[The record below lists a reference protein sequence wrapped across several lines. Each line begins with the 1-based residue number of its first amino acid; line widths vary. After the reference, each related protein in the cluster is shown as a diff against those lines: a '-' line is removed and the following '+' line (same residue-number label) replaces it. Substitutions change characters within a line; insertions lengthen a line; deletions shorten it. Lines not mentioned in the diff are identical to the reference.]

1 MVQKNFFIRVI
12 MMLCLFW
19 AGASRAWAYDFEIK
33 GVQYSTWTSLS
44 GNNAVVTGYT
54 GTAETLTIPAYV
66 TNGST
71 TYKVGSIKNN
81 SGNAP
86 VDISSVKKLIFEGYV
101 YLSGSSSNPTFT
113 CPALTD
119 IVFKGASPTLSGSYS
134 AYFGTRTGITAH
146 VTDKTDE
153 EIETLKNSTTV
164 WSDFYDIVPYNEAVS
179 ETLNVYLTVEHA
191 WVKVDDTSIFT
202 QGTETRSFQKN
213 KHGNFTF
220 EANNKY
226 FTYDLYEVYVNG
238 KNIKDE
244 MTQSDSWNQYT
255 IPTNKQVYLHNY
267 SGDANDVVKLIEKK
281 YYDVDFQVFEM
292 TQLNQFMNHLIAHN
306 TIFVAV
312 ENELVDYVFDTLNKE
327 YPGRVMLKPSLEMY
341 YRYLQD
347 NEIVVGRLP
356 SETPKG
362 IDKPWQARIEK
373 ILVDVLVDKL
383 IGGIVPEGEKPA
395 IVEGA
400 YHDFL
405 IDEGTL
411 LRYAKRKGAVK
422 KVVNAL
428 NEYGRTV
435 AV

>member
-1 MVQKNFFIRVI
+1 M
-12 MMLCLFW
+12 
-19 AGASRAWAYDFEIK
+19 
-33 GVQYSTWTSLS
+33 
-44 GNNAVVTGYT
+44 
-54 GTAETLTIPAYV
+54 
-66 TNGST
+66 
-71 TYKVGSIKNN
+71 
-81 SGNAP
+81 
-86 VDISSVKKLIFEGYV
+86 
-101 YLSGSSSNPTFT
+101 
-113 CPALTD
+113 
-119 IVFKGASPTLSGSYS
+119 
-134 AYFGTRTGITAH
+134 
-146 VTDKTDE
+146 
-153 EIETLKNSTTV
+153 
-164 WSDFYDIVPYNEAVS
+164 
-179 ETLNVYLTVEHA
+179 
-191 WVKVDDTSIFT
+191 
-202 QGTETRSFQKN
+202 
-213 KHGNFTF
+213 
-220 EANNKY
+220 
-226 FTYDLYEVYVNG
+226 
-238 KNIKDE
+238 KNIIIPKRLRKMESFSRKEYSKAMFDE
-244 MTQSDSWNQYT
+244 YGLTEQQSKYELQKELDNGDVLRKGWNQYT
-255 IPTNKQVYLHNY
+255 VTKNKQVYLHNY
-267 SGDANDVVKLIEKK
+267 SGDANAVVGLIEEK
-281 YYDVDFQVFEM
+281 YYDLDFQVFEM
-292 TQLNQFMNHLIAHN
+292 TQLNQFMNHLVAHN

>member
-1 MVQKNFFIRVI
+1 M
-12 MMLCLFW
+12 
-19 AGASRAWAYDFEIK
+19 
-33 GVQYSTWTSLS
+33 
-44 GNNAVVTGYT
+44 
-54 GTAETLTIPAYV
+54 
-66 TNGST
+66 
-71 TYKVGSIKNN
+71 
-81 SGNAP
+81 
-86 VDISSVKKLIFEGYV
+86 
-101 YLSGSSSNPTFT
+101 
-113 CPALTD
+113 
-119 IVFKGASPTLSGSYS
+119 
-134 AYFGTRTGITAH
+134 
-146 VTDKTDE
+146 
-153 EIETLKNSTTV
+153 
-164 WSDFYDIVPYNEAVS
+164 
-179 ETLNVYLTVEHA
+179 
-191 WVKVDDTSIFT
+191 
-202 QGTETRSFQKN
+202 
-213 KHGNFTF
+213 
-220 EANNKY
+220 
-226 FTYDLYEVYVNG
+226 
-238 KNIKDE
+238 KNIIIPKCLRNMESFSRNEFSKAMFDE
-244 MTQSDSWNQYT
+244 YGLTEQQSKYELQKELDNGEVLRKGWNQYT

-267 SGDANDVVKLIEKK
+267 SGDANAVVGLIEKK

-292 TQLNQFMNHLIAHN
+292 TQLNQFMNHLVAHN

-435 AV
+435 TV

>member
-1 MVQKNFFIRVI
+1 MKNIAIPKCLRNMESFSRKEYSKAMLDEYGLTEQQSKYELQKE
-12 MMLCLFW
+12 L
-19 AGASRAWAYDFEIK
+19 D
-33 GVQYSTWTSLS
+33 
-44 GNNAVVTGYT
+44 
-54 GTAETLTIPAYV
+54 
-66 TNGST
+66 
-71 TYKVGSIKNN
+71 
-81 SGNAP
+81 
-86 VDISSVKKLIFEGYV
+86 
-101 YLSGSSSNPTFT
+101 
-113 CPALTD
+113 
-119 IVFKGASPTLSGSYS
+119 
-134 AYFGTRTGITAH
+134 
-146 VTDKTDE
+146 
-153 EIETLKNSTTV
+153 
-164 WSDFYDIVPYNEAVS
+164 
-179 ETLNVYLTVEHA
+179 
-191 WVKVDDTSIFT
+191 
-202 QGTETRSFQKN
+202 
-213 KHGNFTF
+213 
-220 EANNKY
+220 
-226 FTYDLYEVYVNG
+226 NG
-238 KNIKDE
+238 KILRKG
-244 MTQSDSWNQYT
+244 WNRYT
-255 IPTNKQVYLHNY
+255 ATSNKQVYLHDY
-267 SGDANDVVKLIEKK
+267 SSDANAVAGLIEEK

-292 TQLNQFMNHLIAHN
+292 TQLNQFMNHLVAHN

-373 ILVDVLVDKL
+373 ILVDVLADKL

-428 NEYGRTV
+428 NECGRKI